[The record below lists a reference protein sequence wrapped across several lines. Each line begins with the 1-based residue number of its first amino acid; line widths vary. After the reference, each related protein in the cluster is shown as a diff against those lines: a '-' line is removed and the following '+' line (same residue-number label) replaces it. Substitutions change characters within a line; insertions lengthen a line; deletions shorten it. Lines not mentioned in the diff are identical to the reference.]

1 MATSA
6 INTPEIT
13 QDTVDQLI
21 TVPLQRASVFLNSG
35 VRIIDTK
42 GGNPVRVPMLKSMT
56 APSWHGENEQINE
69 VDPTFDEI
77 VLLPH
82 SMKSVKTLTR
92 YSNELARQAV
102 VPVGSALQQ
111 RIVADVA
118 GKLDDA
124 FIAGAVSPD
133 RTTPTGLLNYAG
145 TQKIDA
151 VGEIGLDVLHDAE
164 ALALGAEVDPS
175 ALKWLMNSRD
185 FVAIRKLKDNN
196 GRYMVQPDPTEAGAY
211 RLLGHPV
218 LVTNRVPV
226 TDGAS
231 SIVLWD
237 PSKVAVARDLNPTVT
252 VLDQLYGDYDQ
263 QAVRVVA
270 RYDAAPLN
278 PEAVVLLNGVTQP

>member
-13 QDTVDQLI
+13 QETVDQLI

-35 VRIIDTK
+35 VRIIDTQ
-42 GGNPVRVPMLKSMT
+42 GGNPVRVPMLTSMD
-56 APSWHGENEQINE
+56 APSWHGENEQIDE

-82 SMKSVKTLTR
+82 SMKSIKTLTR

-124 FIAGAVSPD
+124 FIAGAVSVD
-133 RTTPTGLLNYAG
+133 KTTPTGLLNYTG
-145 TQKIDA
+145 VQKIDD
-151 VGEIGLDVLHDAE
+151 VGAIDLDVLHDAE

-185 FVAIRKLKDNN
+185 FIALRKLKDGN
-196 GRYMVQPDPTEAGAY
+196 GRYQVQPDPTEAGAY

-226 TDGAS
+226 TDGES

-237 PSKVAVARDLNPTVT
+237 PSKVAVARDMNPTVT

-263 QAVRVVA
+263 QAIRVVA